1 MEPNNNHNRPPTP
14 PPLEQAPTAL
24 AAINHIIS
32 IEGYESDDPRD
43 PGGYTRWGISTT
55 AHPDIDFETFTMKD
69 AAEIYYRKY
78 WIPMNTPLDLH
89 QHIYNHL
96 LSAHVLFGQHRASQC
111 RQRALNRFGYD
122 PPLHVDGVP
131 GPQTKFATATIG
143 SDYPAVFLLSFL
155 LECKTQAA
163 LLVRQSPNLS
173 CFLRGWLNRFD
184 PPELLP
190 AFLEARRS

>member
-1 MEPNNNHNRPPTP
+1 METHHTYNNPSTP
-14 PPLEQAPTAL
+14 PPLEHVPTAL
-24 AAINHIIS
+24 AAINHVLA

-43 PGGYTRWGISTT
+43 PGGYTRWGISAT
-55 AHPDIDFETFTMKD
+55 AHPDIDFNTFTMPD
-69 AAEIYYRKY
+69 AARIYYCQY
-78 WIPMNTPLDLH
+78 WIPMNLPIELH

-96 LSAHVLFGQHRASQC
+96 LSAQVLFGHHRASQI

-122 PPLHVDGVP
+122 PPLLVDGDP
-131 GPQTKFATATIG
+131 GPKTKFATAMIG
-143 SDYPAVFLLSFL
+143 SDYPAIFLLTFL

-190 AFLEARRS
+190 AFLEARRP